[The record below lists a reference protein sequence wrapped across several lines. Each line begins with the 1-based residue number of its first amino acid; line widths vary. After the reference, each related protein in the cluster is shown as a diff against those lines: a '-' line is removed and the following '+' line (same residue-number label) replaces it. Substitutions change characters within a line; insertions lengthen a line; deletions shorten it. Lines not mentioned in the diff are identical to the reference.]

1 MHISEG
7 ILNSEILVAG
17 WVVSGGIC
25 AYALYK
31 LDFESIPKVA
41 MLTALFFLGSFV
53 HIPVGP
59 SSVHLLFNGI
69 IGALGGLQAFLAI
82 MIALL
87 FQALLYGF
95 GGIGVLGVNT
105 FIMAA
110 PAVLVWYFLRPHLS
124 VKPNLISFI
133 GGFAPVLLSVALLIT
148 ILLISSARLD
158 YAVYMIFIFNLPLMF
173 IEGLISVFALRFILR
188 YKPNFL

>member
-82 MIALL
+82 MIALF

-105 FIMAA
+105 FIMAT

-124 VKPNLISFI
+124 LKPNLISFI
-133 GGFAPVLLSVALLIT
+133 GGFVPVLLSVALLIT
-148 ILLISSARLD
+148 ILLISSTRLD

>member
-7 ILNSEILVAG
+7 ILSSEILVVG
-17 WVVSGGIC
+17 WAISGGIC

-82 MIALL
+82 MIALF

-105 FIMAA
+105 LIMAA
-110 PAVLVWYFLRPHLS
+110 PAVLVWYFLRPLLRS
-124 VKPNLISFI
+124 KPNLISFI
-133 GGFAPVLLSVALLIT
+133 GGFLPVLLSVGLLVSVLLIN
-148 ILLISSARLD
+148 SVNLD
-158 YAVYMIFIFNLPLMF
+158 YAVYMIFAFNLPLMI
-173 IEGLISVFALRFILR
+173 IEGLISVFTLRFIIK
-188 YKPNFL
+188 YKPGFL

>member
-7 ILNSEILVAG
+7 ILSGEILAAG
-17 WVVSGGIC
+17 WAISGTIC

-31 LDFESIPKVA
+31 LEFESIPKVA
-41 MLTALFFLGSFV
+41 MLTALFFLGSFI

-69 IGALGGLQAFLAI
+69 IGALGGVQAFLAI
-82 MIALL
+82 MIALF

-110 PAVLVWYFLRPHLS
+110 PAVLVWYFLKPYLNS
-124 VKPNLISFI
+124 KPNLISFV
-133 GGFAPVLLSVALLIT
+133 GGFLPVLLSVGLLIGV
-148 ILLISSARLD
+148 LLINSVNLD
-158 YAVYMIFIFNLPLMF
+158 YAVYMIFAFNLPLMI
-173 IEGLISVFALRFILR
+173 IEGLISVFTLRFIIR